1 LELQDY
7 PTLYRESDSS
17 AINAQKRHFWL
28 VRTKVALLLVIA
40 GVASIAWSQEPNLRT
55 SAAVVLAIF
64 LVVSIVLSAIM
75 DMRKFDRVWFSSRAI
90 AESVKTE
97 SWSFMMKVEP
107 YDGTIPDSEAE
118 ERFLSRLDKILHL
131 QPSVCSELT
140 PYLQQGALIT
150 NHMRQMRNESLENR
164 RTYYVQSR
172 IRDQRSWY
180 AKKAKWNKDR
190 EALWFIITW
199 ILQIAAAVIA
209 IIVIGF
215 RDLIINPVG
224 ILTTAGA
231 SALSWLHARSYRELS
246 QTYGLVTQELAL
258 LEERA
263 NKASTEEKL
272 AEIVL
277 DVERT
282 ISREHTI
289 WLARRL

>member
-1 LELQDY
+1 MELQDY

-28 VRTKVALLLVIA
+28 VRAKVALLLVIA

-55 SAAVVLAIF
+55 SAAIVLAIF

-75 DMRKFDRVWFSSRAI
+75 DMRKFDRVWFSSRAV
-90 AESVKTE
+90 AESIKTE

-107 YDGTIPDSEAE
+107 YDGTISDSKAE
-118 ERFLSRLDKILHL
+118 ERFLNRLDKILHL
-131 QPSVCSELT
+131 QPSLCSELT
-140 PYLQQGALIT
+140 PYLQQGPLIT
-150 NHMRQMRNESLENR
+150 NYMRQMRNESLENR

-172 IRDQRSWY
+172 IHDQRSWY
-180 AKKAKWNKDR
+180 AKNAKWNKDR

-199 ILQIAAAVIA
+199 ILQLAAAVLA

-246 QTYGLVTQELAL
+246 QTYGLVTQEIAL
-258 LEERA
+258 LEDRA

>member
-28 VRTKVALLLVIA
+28 VRAKVALLLVIA

-55 SAAVVLAIF
+55 SAAIVLAIF

-75 DMRKFDRVWFSSRAI
+75 DMRKFDRVWFSSRAV
-90 AESVKTE
+90 AESIKTE

-107 YDGTIPDSEAE
+107 YDGTISDSKAE
-118 ERFLSRLDKILHL
+118 ERFLNRLDKILHL
-131 QPSVCSELT
+131 QPSLCSELT
-140 PYLQQGALIT
+140 PYLQQGPLIT
-150 NHMRQMRNESLENR
+150 NYMRQMRNESLENR

-172 IRDQRSWY
+172 IHDQRSWY
-180 AKKAKWNKDR
+180 AKNAKWNKDR

-199 ILQIAAAVIA
+199 ILQLAAAVLA

-246 QTYGLVTQELAL
+246 QTYGLVTQEIAL
-258 LEERA
+258 LEDRA